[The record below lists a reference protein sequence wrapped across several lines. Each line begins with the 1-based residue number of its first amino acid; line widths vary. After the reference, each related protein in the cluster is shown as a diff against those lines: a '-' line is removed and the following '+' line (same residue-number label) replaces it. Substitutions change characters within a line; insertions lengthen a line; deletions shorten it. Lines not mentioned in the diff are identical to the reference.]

1 MKNNFFKHLFTALL
15 LLCSTAVFAATVV
28 VDGITYDV
36 VTKAKVATVIAGE
49 TKYAGNVVIP
59 EAFEYDGATYSV
71 ISVGK
76 FSFYDCTGLTN
87 IEIPNSVTSIKE
99 RAFYNCGLTSVT
111 IPNSVTSIENGVFE
125 NCRALTSVT
134 IPASVTSIGI
144 YTFFNC
150 PNINEV
156 HISDL
161 TAWCNIDFE
170 YINSNPLCQTA
181 EIYLNGKVVTDLVIP
196 DGITEIKENAFCGC
210 SLASIEIPN
219 SVTSIGEQAFSYCS
233 SLTSIKIP
241 NSVTSIGDMAFSD
254 CSGLTSIE
262 IPNSVTSIAEN
273 AFVRCSGLKRVELD
287 CVNIASW
294 FSGNADLET
303 VVIGNSVISIETGAF
318 AGCEELLDVYCFAS
332 TVPAT
337 ATDAFDGSYPEYINL
352 HVPTEAL
359 ENYRS
364 TMPWS
369 TFGNI
374 IPFGFDLAVSTVG
387 YATLYLDYAVEIPTG
402 VEVYTANAVEGEF
415 LKMQL
420 VEGVIPA
427 NTGVIVKADAG
438 TYTFTGAID
447 NPSPIAGNLFKG
459 SVENKMVKVP
469 SSSQAYVLSIVD
481 GEVGMYRA
489 QLTDGYFLNNANKA
503 YLLLGGNNLD
513 IYDEEFDT
521 SAGGQLSN
529 GYRFDFGGITGID
542 EVKGE
547 NGEVKTIYDLQ
558 GRKVE
563 IPSKGIYIID
573 GKKVLVK

>member
-1 MKNNFFKHLFTALL
+1 M
-15 LLCSTAVFAATVV
+15 
-28 VDGITYDV
+28 
-36 VTKAKVATVIAGE
+36 
-49 TKYAGNVVIP
+49 VIP
-59 EAFEYDGATYSV
+59 KTFEYDGVTYSV
-71 ISVGK
+71 TSIGEYA
-76 FSFYDCTGLTN
+76 FTHCTGLTS
-87 IEIPNSVTSIKE
+87 IEIPNSVTSIG
-99 RAFYNCGLTSVT
+99 RCAFYGCTGLTSIEIPNSITSLRERTFYGCDRIVSIT

-125 NCRALTSVT
+125 NCDKLTSVT

-144 YTFFNC
+144 YTFFDC

-170 YINSNPLCQTA
+170 DTNSNPMCQTA

-196 DGITEIKENAFCGC
+196 DGITEIKEHAFCGC
-210 SLASIEIPN
+210 I
-219 SVTSIGEQAFSYCS
+219 
-233 SLTSIKIP
+233 
-241 NSVTSIGDMAFSD
+241 
-254 CSGLTSIE
+254 LTSIE
-262 IPNSVTSIAEN
+262 IPNSVTSIKEN

-303 VVIGNSVISIETGAF
+303 VVIGNNVKSIGSGAFYGCKGLTSIVIPDNVTSIGSSAFEGCSGLTSIEIPNSITSIGDGAF
-318 AGCEELLDVYCFAS
+318 KDCEELLDVYCFAS

-352 HVPTEAL
+352 HVPIDAL

-374 IPFGFDLAVSTVG
+374 IPFGFDLAVSTAG

-402 VEVYTANAVEGEF
+402 VEVYTANAVEGEY

-438 TYTFTGAID
+438 TYTFNGTVDTAPAIVD
-447 NPSPIAGNLFKG
+447 NLFKG

-469 SSSQAYVLSIVD
+469 SSLQAYVLSIVD

-503 YLLLGGNNLD
+503 YLLLGGNSLD
-513 IYDEEFDT
+513 IYDEELNT

-529 GYRFDFGGITGID
+529 GFRFDFGGITGVS
-542 EVKGE
+542 EVKTE
-547 NGEVKTIYDLQ
+547 KGEVKTVYDLS
-558 GRKVE
+558 GRAVE
-563 IPSKGIYIID
+563 TPTNGIYIID